1 MLLRQ
6 ASLAAFIAF
15 AASALTA
22 SGALAQSDGDF
33 VDLPGGSFMMGS
45 ERFYPEEGPA
55 EKVTV
60 GPFAISTTEVTND
73 QFAAFVAATD
83 YVTTAEQGLDPE
95 TYPDVPEELRRPGSM
110 VFAQPSERVSL
121 ADPNAWWR
129 YVTGADWRHPTGP
142 GSSIEGLG
150 HHPVVQVSPEDAA
163 AYAAWAGGRLPTEAE
178 WEFAARGGLDA
189 ADYAWGQTYHAPGEA
204 WKANTWQGLFPSVD
218 MAEDGHHG
226 TAPAASFAPNGYGLY
241 DMIGNVWEYVADYW
255 VPGHIPGAKV
265 DPQGPNAVVAAQFSS
280 PATGPRRVVKGGS
293 WLCAPSYCQRYRPS
307 ARQPAEL
314 SLGTNHIG
322 FRIVKDVQP

>member
-6 ASLAAFIAF
+6 ASLAAFITV
-15 AASALTA
+15 AAGALAA
-22 SGALAQSDGDF
+22 SGALAQSDGAF

-73 QFAAFVAATD
+73 QFAAFVAATG

-95 TYPDVPEELRRPGSM
+95 KYPDVPEELRRPGSM

-142 GSSIEGLG
+142 DSSIEGLG

-189 ADYAWGQTYHAPGEA
+189 ADYAWGQTYQAPGEA

-241 DMIGNVWEYVADYW
+241 DMIGNVWEYVGDYW
-255 VPGHIPGAKV
+255 VPGHVPGPKV
-265 DPQGPNAVVAAQFSS
+265 DPQGPDAVVAARFSS

-322 FRIVKDVQP
+322 FRIVKDVQS